1 MPVLPERPLR
11 RDEMRVLYVARAAG
25 GHAMFSVLSPAGMRF
40 LANTA
45 LELERRGLVQ
55 AHLLFR
61 AQQPVKITIDVTS
74 LGKQW
79 VQPDWLG

>member
-1 MPVLPERPLR
+1 
-11 RDEMRVLYVARAAG
+11 MRVLYVARAQG
-25 GHAMFSVLSPAGMRF
+25 GHVMFTNLSPAGMRF

-55 AHLLFR
+55 AHLQFR
-61 AQQPVKITIDVTS
+61 AQQPVAVAVDVTA
-74 LGKQW
+74 LGEQW